1 MWKAPHR
8 PKNEVSQT
16 FNDGIVT
23 VFSVE
28 DTAKPGY
35 QPKETP
41 KAKGVLRYEEQRLGI
56 QRYYAGK
63 QNQIDIQRVIRVPK
77 VPGITSQDIAVT
89 EDGQKYR
96 IDLIQ
101 AVKDVWPAC
110 LDLTLRRYEQGAE
123 DENLV

>member
-1 MWKAPHR
+1 M
-8 PKNEVSQT
+8 
-16 FNDGIVT
+16 
-23 VFSVE
+23 FSVE

-89 EDGQKYR
+89 EAGERYR
-96 IDLIQ
+96 IDLVQ
-101 AVKDVWPAC
+101 SVPNVWPAS
-110 LDLTLRRYEQGAE
+110 LDLTLKRYEQEG
-123 DENLV
+123 